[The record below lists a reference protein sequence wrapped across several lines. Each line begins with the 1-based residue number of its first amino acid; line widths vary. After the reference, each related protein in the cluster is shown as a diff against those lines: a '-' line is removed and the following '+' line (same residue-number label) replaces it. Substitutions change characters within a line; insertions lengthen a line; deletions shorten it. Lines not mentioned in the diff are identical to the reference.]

1 MGYYSKQCID
11 VFLENQKQL
20 FDKPVASTPEEAQ
33 EFLEDCMAAVAGSLK
48 EVQAYLEEGGMDVSG
63 LSPEELA
70 EMAEVFP
77 LGDGTYLIVEA

>member
-1 MGYYSKQCID
+1 MSYYSDACID
-11 VFLENQKQL
+11 VFLEKQGQL
-20 FDKPVASTPEEAQ
+20 FDKPVAATREEAQ

-63 LSPEELA
+63 LSEEELA

-77 LGDGTYLIVEA
+77 LGNGTYLIVEA